1 MRYLAILLFTPWLL
15 ILGWAYF
22 SYPKSLPRT
31 VARRVFDLAALLLAA
46 GAAIESAMLGYDATR
61 LPDVGT
67 FGRPSGAIWQQV
79 LPALI
84 GYGVCV
90 GVLAVALL
98 LRHLLWRRARPIHGS
113 PR

>member
-1 MRYLAILLFTPWLL
+1 MRYLAILLLAPWLL
-15 ILGWAYF
+15 VLGWAYF

-31 VARRVFDLAALLLAA
+31 LARRVFDVLALVVAA
-46 GAAIESAMLGYDATR
+46 TAAVECAMLGYDTTR
-61 LPDVGT
+61 LPEVGS
-67 FGRPSGAIWQQV
+67 FGRASGAIWQQV

-90 GVLAVALL
+90 GVLALALL
-98 LRHLLWRRARPIHGS
+98 LRQLIWRRARIDGS

>member
-1 MRYLAILLFTPWLL
+1 MRYLAILLLAPTLL

-31 VARRVFDLAALLLAA
+31 AARRAFDTLALLLAA
-46 GAAIESAMLGYDATR
+46 IAAIGCAVFAYDVTQ
-61 LPDVGT
+61 LPEVGT
-67 FGRPSGAIWQQV
+67 FGRASGAIWQQV
-79 LPALI
+79 FPVLI

-98 LRHLLWRRARPIHGS
+98 LRHLLWRHARPARGGL
-113 PR
+113 R